1 MCIRDRMHI
10 DQQVPLYKNATITLE
25 QADNLLGTNF
35 AESKTEFMPF
45 LKNGSYPDDC
55 PFQCGDK

>member
-1 MCIRDRMHI
+1 MHI

-45 LKNGSYPDDC
+45 LKNGSYPDDG
-55 PFQCGDK
+55 PFQCGGDK